1 MAYGAGEMAG
11 GVLGP
16 SPFTKAR
23 ALGVPFKAALEGGLG
38 SLGASEGETV
48 QENLADIGRGAG
60 FSAMMSRMGDI
71 IKFPK
76 KKRKSKAKEIASDIP
91 PPDNV
96 TPMMKKNV
104 RDSVEKLDKLI
115 AQLKSLPAETKP
127 DRPKTASDKLFEL
140 DRELR
145 GTKTNDVP
153 DITPVKPMEQGQK
166 VQNLAEIKHKGA
178 IKLQREILQE
188 NKDTKALKAID
199 AAEKNGSN
207 EPYVGFG
214 SLNNIVHK
222 DKKFYKKK
230 NENTTISEL
239 PIRNYKPDG
248 LLGREVK
255 AGGPDPF
262 AWLDRNYNVGK
273 KALEAHADK
282 PLTINTRSDLI
293 ATNDYSRLLKKNHK
307 VIFHVGNGNPQLNRI
322 AAPGSPSLSRILTAA
337 ENLKSQGVDV
347 SIDFDDLP
355 VAKQY
360 KALSDPEVVERLN
373 AAGIPYKISKIPVTK
388 EFAEYFQ
395 KATGFPVLR
404 DVSNEMVEKVV
415 KKKKRSKKIIKE

>member
-1 MAYGAGEMAG
+1 
-11 GVLGP
+11 
-16 SPFTKAR
+16 
-23 ALGVPFKAALEGGLG
+23 
-38 SLGASEGETV
+38 
-48 QENLADIGRGAG
+48 
-60 FSAMMSRMGDI
+60 
-71 IKFPK
+71 
-76 KKRKSKAKEIASDIP
+76 
-91 PPDNV
+91 
-96 TPMMKKNV
+96 MKKNV

-115 AQLKSLPAETKP
+115 AELKSLPAETKP

-145 GTKTNDVP
+145 GTKKNDVP
-153 DITPVKPMEQGQK
+153 DIPPVKIMEQGRQ
-166 VQNLAEIKHKGA
+166 VQNLAQIKQKREITRLRK
-178 IKLQREILQE
+178 ILQE
-188 NKDTKALKAID
+188 DKDTKALKAID
-199 AAEKNGSN
+199 AAEKSGSN
-207 EPYVGFG
+207 EPYVGSG
-214 SLNNIVHK
+214 SLNNILYK
-222 DKKFYKKK
+222 DKKYSPA
-230 NENTTISEL
+230 EAEL
-239 PIRNYKPDG
+239 PIKNYKPDG

-262 AWLDRNYNVGK
+262 AWLDTRYGVGR

-293 ATNDYSRLLKKNHK
+293 ATKDYSRLLKKNHK

-360 KALSDPEVVERLN
+360 KALSDPEVVQRLN

-395 KATGFPVLR
+395 KATGFPVFR